1 MLGGVPFRIKLILL
15 ALYFG
20 LTACPMQRTVFR
32 MSEQKANIQSL
43 FPILNSAPP
52 RAQLKGMARI
62 IEHGASA
69 GNGHLVE
76 FRTLPVRSLL
86 NKSVSRRRVWFAKSI
101 NPYRGCEFGCKYCY
115 ARYTHEFMEMKD
127 PADFE
132 RKIYVKQNAAWLL
145 RQEMRSLRPGEEIA
159 LGTATDP
166 WQPIERR
173 ARVTRSILEV
183 LAEYRGLRI
192 GVVTKSTLIERDID
206 LLQRIAERSDLV
218 LHITITTPDVELA
231 RVLEP
236 RAPRPDLR
244 FRTVRRL
251 RQAGLR
257 TGILCSPLMP
267 GITDNPQALDAMCRR
282 ASEAG
287 ASFLSASPLFL
298 KPCSKAT
305 FLAFVHEHF
314 PELDANYAK
323 QYEREA
329 FVSSA
334 YQKRV
339 RELVAAVT
347 RKYGLSRRFSED
359 FPDRL
364 AWQGADTEPQQRELW
379 PSLPDKRVPASSF
392 RGTRPLQGVNDPERL
407 SG

>member
-1 MLGGVPFRIKLILL
+1 MGEENTKL
-15 ALYFG
+15 
-20 LTACPMQRTVFR
+20 
-32 MSEQKANIQSL
+32 KSL
-43 FPILNSAPP
+43 FPILNSAIP
-52 RAQLKGMARI
+52 ALKGIAKAAACG
-62 IEHGASA
+62 EAA
-69 GNGHLVE
+69 GEGYMVE

-86 NKSVSRRRVWFAKSI
+86 NRSVSRRGLWFAKSI
-101 NPYRGCEFGCKYCY
+101 NPYRGCEFGCRYCY

-132 RKIYVKQNAAWLL
+132 RRIYVKQNAAWLL
-145 RQEMRSLRPGEEIA
+145 RQEMRGLRAGEEIA

-183 LAEYRGLRI
+183 LAEHSGLRI

-206 LLQRIAERSDLV
+206 LLQRIAERSSLV

-231 RVLEP
+231 RILEP

-257 TGILCSPLMP
+257 VGILCSPLMP
-267 GITDNPQALDAMCRR
+267 GITDNAQALDAMCRL

-298 KPCSKAT
+298 KPCSKGT
-305 FLAFVHEHF
+305 FMNFIHEHF
-314 PELDANYAK
+314 PELEASYAK
-323 QYEREA
+323 RYDTEA
-329 FVSSA
+329 FVSKA

-339 RELVAAVT
+339 GDMVAAVT
-347 RKYGLSRRFSED
+347 RRYGLARRFQEGTVSQI
-359 FPDRL
+359 
-364 AWQGADTEPQQRELW
+364 AWAKTAVPEQGELW
-379 PSLPDKRVPASSF
+379 PELPGRLGPGSMLVKDDLSRARAS
-392 RGTRPLQGVNDPERL
+392 
-407 SG
+407 

>member
-1 MLGGVPFRIKLILL
+1 
-15 ALYFG
+15 
-20 LTACPMQRTVFR
+20 
-32 MSEQKANIQSL
+32 MSEEKANTRTL
-43 FPILNSAPP
+43 FPILPGIPP
-52 RAQLKGMARI
+52 DTSPAGIARI
-62 IEHGASA
+62 AASGAYA
-69 GNGHLVE
+69 GGGHLVE

-86 NKSVSRRRVWFAKSI
+86 NNSVSRRGVWFAKSI
-101 NPYRGCEFGCKYCY
+101 NPYRGCEFGCRYCY

-132 RKIYVKQNAAWLL
+132 RKIHIKQNAAWLL
-145 RQEMRSLRPGEEIA
+145 RQEIRSFRPEEEIA

-206 LLQRIAERSDLV
+206 LLQRIAERSELV
-218 LHITITTPDVELA
+218 VHITITTPNVELA
-231 RVLEP
+231 RILEP

-244 FRTVRRL
+244 LRTVRRL

-267 GITDNPQALDAMCRR
+267 GITDNAQALDAMCRL

-287 ASFLSASPLFL
+287 ASFLSAQPLFL
-298 KPCSKAT
+298 KPCSKGT

-314 PELDANYAK
+314 PELDASYA
-323 QYEREA
+323 QRYDAGA
-329 FVSSA
+329 FVSKA

-339 RELVAAVT
+339 SDLVAAVA
-347 RKYGLSRRFSED
+347 RKYGLSRRFADAPDTVRRPQSE
-359 FPDRL
+359 P
-364 AWQGADTEPQQRELW
+364 PQRELW
-379 PSLPDKRVPASSF
+379 PEL
-392 RGTRPLQGVNDPERL
+392 PERRRP
-407 SG
+407 SSSAAPQRVMRTS

>member
-1 MLGGVPFRIKLILL
+1 
-15 ALYFG
+15 
-20 LTACPMQRTVFR
+20 
-32 MSEQKANIQSL
+32 MSEEKANSRLL
-43 FPILNSAPP
+43 FPILNSEQQSP
-52 RAQLKGMARI
+52 RLTGIARLAACGTTV
-62 IEHGASA
+62 EG
-69 GNGHLVE
+69 GHLVE

-86 NKSVSRRRVWFAKSI
+86 NKSVSRRGLWFAKSI
-101 NPYRGCEFGCKYCY
+101 NPYRGCEFGCRYCY

-127 PADFE
+127 PGDFE
-132 RKIYVKQNAAWLL
+132 RKIYIKQNAAWLL
-145 RQEMRSLRPGEEIA
+145 RQEIRSLRPGEEIA

-267 GITDNPQALDAMCRR
+267 GITDNAQALDTMCRR

-287 ASFLSASPLFL
+287 ASFLSAQPLFL
-298 KPCSKAT
+298 KPCSKST

-314 PELDANYAK
+314 PELDASYAK
-323 QYEREA
+323 RYETGA
-329 FVSSA
+329 FVSKA
-334 YQKRV
+334 YQKRISD
-339 RELVAAVT
+339 LVATVT
-347 RKYGLSRRFSED
+347 RKYGLSRRFADDASA
-359 FPDRL
+359 RI
-364 AWQGADTEPQQRELW
+364 AWRGTDSAPRQRELW
-379 PSLPDKRVPASSF
+379 PSE
-392 RGTRPLQGVNDPERL
+392 PERRQPSSIFASADSEKRA

>member
-1 MLGGVPFRIKLILL
+1 
-15 ALYFG
+15 
-20 LTACPMQRTVFR
+20 
-32 MSEQKANIQSL
+32 MSEEKANTSTL
-43 FPILNSAPP
+43 FPILNSKPASSP
-52 RAQLKGMARI
+52 LTGIARLAAC
-62 IEHGASA
+62 GAHA
-69 GNGHLVE
+69 EDGHLVE

-86 NKSVSRRRVWFAKSI
+86 NNSVSRRGMWFAKSI
-101 NPYRGCEFGCKYCY
+101 NPYRGCEFGCRYCY
-115 ARYTHEFMEMKD
+115 ARYTHEFMEMRD

-132 RKIYVKQNAAWLL
+132 RKIYIKQGAAWLL
-145 RQEMRSLRPGEEIA
+145 RQEIRSLRPGEEIA

-166 WQPIERR
+166 WQPIERK

-218 LHITITTPDVELA
+218 LHITITTPNIELA

-244 FRTVRRL
+244 FRTVLRL

-267 GITDNPQALDAMCRR
+267 GITDNAPALDTMCRL

-287 ASFLSASPLFL
+287 ASFLSAQPLFL

-314 PELDANYAK
+314 PELDASYAK
-323 QYEREA
+323 RYSEEA
-329 FVSSA
+329 FVSKA
-334 YQKRV
+334 YAKRISD
-339 RELVAAVT
+339 LVAAVT
-347 RKYGLSRRFSED
+347 RKYGLGRRFTDDAPSQSREV
-359 FPDRL
+359 RATL
-364 AWQGADTEPQQRELW
+364 EPEQRELW
-379 PSLPDKRVPASSF
+379 PSLPEKHHPSSIQATSQPV
-392 RGTRPLQGVNDPERL
+392 RRI

>member
-1 MLGGVPFRIKLILL
+1 MPLILQIRIL
-15 ALYFG
+15 PLDCVSGPEY
-20 LTACPMQRTVFR
+20 CFR
-32 MSEQKANIQSL
+32 MSEEKANICTL
-43 FPILNSAPP
+43 FPILPGEPP
-52 RAQLKGMARI
+52 DASLAGMARVAAS
-62 IEHGASA
+62 GVSA
-69 GNGHLVE
+69 GDGHLVE

-86 NKSVSRRRVWFAKSI
+86 NNSLSHRGVWFAKSI
-101 NPYRGCEFGCKYCY
+101 NPYRGCEFGCRYCY

-132 RKIYVKQNAAWLL
+132 RKIYIKQNAAWLL
-145 RQEMRSLRPGEEIA
+145 RQEIRSLRPEEEIA

-206 LLQRIAERSDLV
+206 LLQRIAERSELV
-218 LHITITTPDVELA
+218 VHITITTPDVELA
-231 RVLEP
+231 RILEP

-267 GITDNPQALDAMCRR
+267 GITDNAQALDAMCRL

-287 ASFLSASPLFL
+287 ASFLSAQPLFL
-298 KPCSKAT
+298 KPCSKGT

-314 PELDANYAK
+314 PELDSSYA
-323 QYEREA
+323 QRYDAGA
-329 FVSSA
+329 FVSKA

-339 RELVAAVT
+339 SDLVAAVA
-347 RKYGLSRRFSED
+347 RKHGLSRRFVD
-359 FPDRL
+359 APDRERRPRI
-364 AWQGADTEPQQRELW
+364 EPPQRELW
-379 PSLPDKRVPASSF
+379 PALPEKREPYSMAMRRVGAAPQRVMRTS
-392 RGTRPLQGVNDPERL
+392 
-407 SG
+407 

>member
-1 MLGGVPFRIKLILL
+1 MVLS
-15 ALYFG
+15 
-20 LTACPMQRTVFR
+20 
-32 MSEQKANIQSL
+32 MSEQKANMSNL
-43 FPILNSAPP
+43 FPILPDDPGNP
-52 RAQLKGMARI
+52 LKGIARLARCG
-62 IEHGASA
+62 EQA
-69 GNGHLVE
+69 GDGHLVE

-86 NKSVSRRRVWFAKSI
+86 NTSVSRRGMWFAKSI
-101 NPYRGCEFGCKYCY
+101 NPYRGCEFGCRYCY

-132 RKIYVKQNAAWLL
+132 RKIYIKQNAAWLL
-145 RQEMRSLRPGEEIA
+145 RQELRSIRPQEQIA

-183 LAEYRGLRI
+183 LSEYSGLNI

-206 LLQRIAERSDLV
+206 LLQRISERSDLV
-218 LHITITTPDVELA
+218 VHITITTPDVELA

-257 TGILCSPLMP
+257 AGILCSPLMP
-267 GITDNPQALDAMCRR
+267 GITDNAVALDSMCRLAR
-282 ASEAG
+282 DAD
-287 ASFLSASPLFL
+287 ASFLSAQPLFL

-314 PELDANYAK
+314 PELEASYSK
-323 QYEREA
+323 RYETEA
-329 FVSSA
+329 FVSKA

-339 RELVAAVT
+339 SDLVAAVT
-347 RKYGLSRRFSED
+347 RRYGLSRRFSD
-359 FPDRL
+359 DSNRYPL
-364 AWQGADTEPQQRELW
+364 PATEPMQRELW
-379 PSLPDKRVPASSF
+379 PSVQERRQPAPIFDETTNAAHQRVRMTS
-392 RGTRPLQGVNDPERL
+392 
-407 SG
+407 